1 MNHSAKET
9 DILIIGAG
17 FSGLATGTNLLREG
31 IEDFRIIDR
40 GHEVGGTW
48 RDNTY
53 PGAACD
59 VPSHLYSLSFAQ
71 DFDWSRSFGTQP
83 EIADYQRSVAVEE
96 GLYPHID
103 FRTEMV
109 DARWDDAAGRWLV
122 TTRQLPH
129 QVDAGDA
136 VTGVATSGENVD
148 KVFGK
153 GSAAG
158 AAGASDA
165 ADAAGATGA
174 NGATGSNGA
183 AGPDGATGAHG
194 TAPETTTWSVRELV
208 LGVGALCEPR
218 LPDIEG
224 IGEFEGKIFH
234 SARWDHDADLRGKR
248 VAVIGTGASAI
259 QIVPKIAPFVGHLD
273 VYQRTAPFVIP
284 RLDRAYFGW
293 ERAALRNV
301 PGLRKVVR
309 GQDWFFRE
317 MQIPG
322 LTRNKHLLAPIKAL
336 ALGMLRVQVRD
347 RELREKLTP
356 KFTIG
361 CKRMLISNTYFP
373 AIARDNVE
381 LVTDPI
387 QRVNAHSIT
396 TADGTER
403 PIDVLIVCTGFHVT
417 DSPTFELVHGR
428 EGESL
433 AQMWG
438 REGMSAHK
446 GTTIHGFPNLSVLMG
461 PATGLGHSSMIYMI
475 ESQVNYFMD
484 MLKTKRRHGA
494 DVAEVS
500 ARAQGEWN
508 DWIRDRLPETVWVTG
523 CGSWYLD
530 EHGNAPAVWPSWTW
544 KFRAKTKKFDASSY
558 DLRVAKPAPAVE
570 AAGAR

>member
-1 MNHSAKET
+1 MNDSVRET
-9 DILIIGAG
+9 GVLIIGAG
-17 FSGLATGTNLLREG
+17 FSGIAAGTRLLREG
-31 IEDFRIIDR
+31 LEDFQIIDR

-59 VPSHLYSLSFAQ
+59 VPSHLYSLSFSQ
-71 DFDWSRSFGTQP
+71 EFDWSRSFGTQP
-83 EIADYQRSVAVEE
+83 EIADYQRSVAVEQ
-96 GLYPHID
+96 GLYPYIR
-103 FRTEMV
+103 FRTEML

-122 TTRQLPH
+122 TTRELPH
-129 QVDAGDA
+129 QLDDADGRT
-136 VTGVATSGENVD
+136 VVASSGEMVD
-148 KVFGK
+148 KVFGGD
-153 GSAAG
+153 GSGAG
-158 AAGASDA
+158 VGDGSGNGSGDGRRDAGS
-165 ADAAGATGA
+165 
-174 NGATGSNGA
+174 
-183 AGPDGATGAHG
+183 
-194 TAPETTTWSVRELV
+194 TTTWSARELV

-224 IGEFEGKIFH
+224 IEGFEGTIFH

-259 QIVPKIAPFVGHLD
+259 QIIPKIAPIVGHLD
-273 VYQRTAPFVIP
+273 VYQRTAPYVIP
-284 RLDRAYFGW
+284 RLDRSYFGW

-301 PGLRKVVR
+301 PGLRRVVR

-317 MQIPG
+317 LQVPG
-322 LTRNKHLLAPIKAL
+322 LTRNENFMAPIKAL

-347 RELREKLTP
+347 PELREKLTP

-373 AIARDNVE
+373 AIARDNVD

-403 PIDVLIVCTGFHVT
+403 PIDVLVVCTGFHVT

-428 EGESL
+428 VGESL
-433 AQMWG
+433 SEMWG

-446 GTTIHGFPNLSVLMG
+446 GTTVHGFPNLSVLMG

-508 DWIRDRLPETVWVTG
+508 DWIRERLPETVWVTG

-558 DLRVAKPAPAVE
+558 DLRVARPALEPS
-570 AAGAR
+570 R

>member
-1 MNHSAKET
+1 MNDSVRET
-9 DILIIGAG
+9 GVLIIGAG
-17 FSGLATGTNLLREG
+17 FSGIAAGTRLLREG
-31 IEDFRIIDR
+31 LEDFQIIDR

-59 VPSHLYSLSFAQ
+59 VPSHLYSLSFSQ
-71 DFDWSRSFGTQP
+71 EFDWSRSFGTQP
-83 EIADYQRSVAVEE
+83 EIADYQRSVAVEQ
-96 GLYPHID
+96 GLYPYIR
-103 FRTEMV
+103 FRTEML

-122 TTRQLPH
+122 TTRELPH
-129 QVDAGDA
+129 QLDDADGRT
-136 VTGVATSGENVD
+136 VVASSGEMAD
-148 KVFGK
+148 KVFGGD
-153 GSAAG
+153 GSGAG
-158 AAGASDA
+158 VGDGSGNGSGDGRRDAGS
-165 ADAAGATGA
+165 
-174 NGATGSNGA
+174 
-183 AGPDGATGAHG
+183 
-194 TAPETTTWSVRELV
+194 TTTWSARELV

-224 IGEFEGKIFH
+224 IEGFEGTIFH

-259 QIVPKIAPFVGHLD
+259 QIIPKIAPIVGHLD
-273 VYQRTAPFVIP
+273 VYQRTAPYVIP
-284 RLDRAYFGW
+284 RLDRSYFGW

-301 PGLRKVVR
+301 PGLRRVVR

-317 MQIPG
+317 LQVPG
-322 LTRNKHLLAPIKAL
+322 LTRNENFMAPIKAL

-347 RELREKLTP
+347 PELREKLTP

-373 AIARDNVE
+373 AIARDNVD

-396 TADGTER
+396 TAVGTER
-403 PIDVLIVCTGFHVT
+403 PIDVLVVCTGFHVT

-428 EGESL
+428 DGESL
-433 AQMWG
+433 SEMWG

-446 GTTIHGFPNLSVLMG
+446 GTTVHGFPNLSVLMG

-484 MLKTKRRHGA
+484 MLKTKRHHGA

-508 DWIRDRLPETVWVTG
+508 DWIRKRLPETVWVTG

-558 DLRVAKPAPAVE
+558 DLRVARPALEPS
-570 AAGAR
+570 R

>member
-1 MNHSAKET
+1 MNDMAKET
-9 DILIIGAG
+9 AAGSVRETGVLIIGAG
-17 FSGLATGTNLLREG
+17 FSGLAAGTRLLREG
-31 IEDFRIIDR
+31 VEDFQIIDR
-40 GHEVGGTW
+40 GNEVGGTW

-83 EIADYQRSVAVEE
+83 EIADYQRSVAVEQ
-96 GLYPHID
+96 GLYPYIR

-122 TTRQLPH
+122 TTRELAHPLD
-129 QVDAGDA
+129 DADA
-136 VTGVATSGENVD
+136 RTIVASSGETAD
-148 KVFGK
+148 KVFGG
-153 GSAAG
+153 GSG
-158 AAGASDA
+158 G
-165 ADAAGATGA
+165 
-174 NGATGSNGA
+174 GSGEDS
-183 AGPDGATGAHG
+183 GEPG
-194 TAPETTTWSVRELV
+194 TVTWSARELV

-218 LPDIEG
+218 LPAIEG
-224 IGEFEGKIFH
+224 IEDFAGTIFH

-259 QIVPKIAPFVGHLD
+259 QIIPKIAPTVGHLD
-273 VYQRTAPFVIP
+273 VYQRTAPYVIP
-284 RLDRAYFGW
+284 RLDRSYFGW
-293 ERAALRNV
+293 ERAALRSV

-309 GQDWFFRE
+309 AQDWFFRE
-317 MQIPG
+317 LQVPG
-322 LTRNKHLLAPIKAL
+322 LTKNENFMAPIKAA
-336 ALGMLRVQVRD
+336 ALGLLRVQVRD
-347 RELREKLTP
+347 KELREKLTP

-373 AIARDNVE
+373 AIARDNVD

-428 EGESL
+428 DGESL

-446 GTTIHGFPNLSVLMG
+446 GTTVHGFPNLSVLMG

-475 ESQVNYFMD
+475 ESQVNYFME

-500 ARAQGEWN
+500 SRAQGEWN
-508 DWIRDRLPETVWVTG
+508 DWIRERLPETVWVTG

-530 EHGNAPAVWPSWTW
+530 DHGNAPAVWPSWTW
-544 KFRAKTKKFDASSY
+544 KYRAKTKKFDASSY
-558 DLRVAKPAPAVE
+558 DLRVARPELEPS
-570 AAGAR
+570 R

>member
-1 MNHSAKET
+1 MNDSVRET
-9 DILIIGAG
+9 GVLIIGAG
-17 FSGLATGTNLLREG
+17 FSGIAAGTRLLREG
-31 IEDFRIIDR
+31 LEDFQIIDR

-59 VPSHLYSLSFAQ
+59 VPSHLYSLSFSQ
-71 DFDWSRSFGTQP
+71 EFDWSRSFGTQP
-83 EIADYQRSVAVEE
+83 EIADYQRSVAVEQ
-96 GLYPHID
+96 GLYPYIR
-103 FRTEMV
+103 FRTEML

-122 TTRQLPH
+122 TTRELPH
-129 QVDAGDA
+129 QLDDADGRT
-136 VTGVATSGENVD
+136 VVASSGEMAD
-148 KVFGK
+148 KVFGGD
-153 GSAAG
+153 GSGACVGDGSGNGSGDGRRDAG
-158 AAGASDA
+158 S
-165 ADAAGATGA
+165 
-174 NGATGSNGA
+174 
-183 AGPDGATGAHG
+183 
-194 TAPETTTWSVRELV
+194 TTTWSARELV

-224 IGEFEGKIFH
+224 IEGFEGTIFH
-234 SARWDHDADLRGKR
+234 SARWDHDADLRGKP

-259 QIVPKIAPFVGHLD
+259 QIIPKIAPIVGHLD
-273 VYQRTAPFVIP
+273 VYQRTAPYVIP
-284 RLDRAYFGW
+284 RLDRSYFGW

-301 PGLRKVVR
+301 PGLRRVVR

-317 MQIPG
+317 LQVPG
-322 LTRNKHLLAPIKAL
+322 LTRNENFMAPIKAL

-347 RELREKLTP
+347 PELREKLTP

-373 AIARDNVE
+373 AIARDNVD

-403 PIDVLIVCTGFHVT
+403 PIDVLVVCTGFHVT

-428 EGESL
+428 DGESL
-433 AQMWG
+433 SEMWG

-446 GTTIHGFPNLSVLMG
+446 GTTVHGFPNLSVLMG

-508 DWIRDRLPETVWVTG
+508 DWIRERLPETVWVTG

-558 DLRVAKPAPAVE
+558 DLRVARPALKPS
-570 AAGAR
+570 R

>member
-1 MNHSAKET
+1 MNDSVRET
-9 DILIIGAG
+9 GVLIIGAG
-17 FSGLATGTNLLREG
+17 FSGIAAGTRLLREG
-31 IEDFRIIDR
+31 LEDFQIIDR

-59 VPSHLYSLSFAQ
+59 VPSHLYSLSFSQ
-71 DFDWSRSFGTQP
+71 EFDWSRSFGTQP
-83 EIADYQRSVAVEE
+83 EIADYQRSVAVEQ
-96 GLYPHID
+96 GLYPYIR
-103 FRTEMV
+103 FRTEML

-122 TTRQLPH
+122 TTRELPH
-129 QVDAGDA
+129 QLDDADGRT
-136 VTGVATSGENVD
+136 VVASSGEMVD
-148 KVFGK
+148 KVFGGD
-153 GSAAG
+153 GSGAG
-158 AAGASDA
+158 VGDGSGNGSGDGRRDAGS
-165 ADAAGATGA
+165 
-174 NGATGSNGA
+174 
-183 AGPDGATGAHG
+183 
-194 TAPETTTWSVRELV
+194 TTTWSARELV

-224 IGEFEGKIFH
+224 IEGFEGTIFH

-259 QIVPKIAPFVGHLD
+259 QIIPKIAPIVGHLD
-273 VYQRTAPFVIP
+273 VYQRTAPYVIP
-284 RLDRAYFGW
+284 RLDRSYFGW

-301 PGLRKVVR
+301 PGLRRVVR

-317 MQIPG
+317 LQVPG
-322 LTRNKHLLAPIKAL
+322 LTRNENFMAPIKAL

-347 RELREKLTP
+347 PELREKLTP

-373 AIARDNVE
+373 AIARDNVD

-396 TADGTER
+396 TADGTDR
-403 PIDVLIVCTGFHVT
+403 PIDVLVVCTGFHVT

-428 EGESL
+428 DGESL
-433 AQMWG
+433 SEMWG

-446 GTTIHGFPNLSVLMG
+446 GTTVHGFPNLSVLMG

-508 DWIRDRLPETVWVTG
+508 DWIRERLPETVWVTG

-558 DLRVAKPAPAVE
+558 DLRVARPALEPS
-570 AAGAR
+570 R

>member
-1 MNHSAKET
+1 MNDSVRET
-9 DILIIGAG
+9 GVLIIGAG
-17 FSGLATGTNLLREG
+17 FSGIAAGTRLLREG
-31 IEDFRIIDR
+31 LEDFQIIDR

-59 VPSHLYSLSFAQ
+59 VPSHLYSLSFSQ
-71 DFDWSRSFGTQP
+71 EFDWSRSFGTQP
-83 EIADYQRSVAVEE
+83 EIADYQRSVAVEQ
-96 GLYPHID
+96 GLYPYIR
-103 FRTEMV
+103 FRTEML

-122 TTRQLPH
+122 TTRELPH
-129 QVDAGDA
+129 QLDDADGRT
-136 VTGVATSGENVD
+136 VVASSGEMVD
-148 KVFGK
+148 KVFGGD
-153 GSAAG
+153 GSGAG
-158 AAGASDA
+158 VGDGSGNGSGDGRRDAGS
-165 ADAAGATGA
+165 
-174 NGATGSNGA
+174 
-183 AGPDGATGAHG
+183 
-194 TAPETTTWSVRELV
+194 TTTWSARELV

-224 IGEFEGKIFH
+224 IEGFEGTIFH

-259 QIVPKIAPFVGHLD
+259 QIIPKIAPIVGHLD
-273 VYQRTAPFVIP
+273 VYQRTAPYVIP
-284 RLDRAYFGW
+284 RLDRSYFGW

-301 PGLRKVVR
+301 PGLRRVVR

-317 MQIPG
+317 LQVPG
-322 LTRNKHLLAPIKAL
+322 LTRNENFMAPIKAL
-336 ALGMLRVQVRD
+336 VLGMLRVQVRD
-347 RELREKLTP
+347 PELREKLTP

-373 AIARDNVE
+373 AIARDNVD

-403 PIDVLIVCTGFHVT
+403 PIDVLVVCTGFHVT

-428 EGESL
+428 DGESL
-433 AQMWG
+433 SEMWG

-446 GTTIHGFPNLSVLMG
+446 GTTVHGFPNLSVLMG

-508 DWIRDRLPETVWVTG
+508 DWIRERLPETVWVTG

-558 DLRVAKPAPAVE
+558 DLRVARPALEPS
-570 AAGAR
+570 R

>member
-1 MNHSAKET
+1 MNDSVRET
-9 DILIIGAG
+9 GVLIIGAG
-17 FSGLATGTNLLREG
+17 FSGIAAGTRLLREG
-31 IEDFRIIDR
+31 LEDFQIIDR

-59 VPSHLYSLSFAQ
+59 VPSHLYSLSFSQ
-71 DFDWSRSFGTQP
+71 EFDWSRSFGTQP
-83 EIADYQRSVAVEE
+83 EIADYQRSVAVEQ
-96 GLYPHID
+96 GLYPYIR
-103 FRTEMV
+103 FRTEML

-122 TTRQLPH
+122 TTRELPH
-129 QVDAGDA
+129 QLDDADGRT
-136 VTGVATSGENVD
+136 VVASSGEMVD
-148 KVFGK
+148 KVFGGD
-153 GSAAG
+153 GSGAG
-158 AAGASDA
+158 VGDGSGNGSGDGRRDAGS
-165 ADAAGATGA
+165 
-174 NGATGSNGA
+174 
-183 AGPDGATGAHG
+183 
-194 TAPETTTWSVRELV
+194 TTTWSARELV

-224 IGEFEGKIFH
+224 IEGFEGTIFH

-259 QIVPKIAPFVGHLD
+259 QIIPKIAPIVGHLD
-273 VYQRTAPFVIP
+273 VYQRTAPYVIP
-284 RLDRAYFGW
+284 RLDRSYFGW

-301 PGLRKVVR
+301 PGLRRVVR

-317 MQIPG
+317 LQVPG
-322 LTRNKHLLAPIKAL
+322 LTRNENFMAPIKAL

-347 RELREKLTP
+347 PELREKLTP

-373 AIARDNVE
+373 AIARDNVD

-403 PIDVLIVCTGFHVT
+403 PIDVLVVCTGFHVT

-428 EGESL
+428 DGESL
-433 AQMWG
+433 SEMWG

-446 GTTIHGFPNLSVLMG
+446 GTTVHGFPNLSVLMG
-461 PATGLGHSSMIYMI
+461 PATGLGHSSMIYMV

-508 DWIRDRLPETVWVTG
+508 DWIRKRLPETVWVTG

-558 DLRVAKPAPAVE
+558 DLRVARPALEPS
-570 AAGAR
+570 R

>member
-1 MNHSAKET
+1 MNDSVRET
-9 DILIIGAG
+9 GVLIIGAG
-17 FSGLATGTNLLREG
+17 FSGIAAGTRLLREG
-31 IEDFRIIDR
+31 LEDFQIIDR

-59 VPSHLYSLSFAQ
+59 VPSHLYSLSFSQ
-71 DFDWSRSFGTQP
+71 EFDWSRSFGTQP
-83 EIADYQRSVAVEE
+83 EIADYQRSVAVEQ
-96 GLYPHID
+96 GLYPYIR
-103 FRTEMV
+103 FRTEML

-122 TTRQLPH
+122 TTRELRHQLD
-129 QVDAGDA
+129 DADGRT
-136 VTGVATSGENVD
+136 VVASSGEMVD
-148 KVFGK
+148 KVFGGD
-153 GSAAG
+153 GSGAG
-158 AAGASDA
+158 VGDGSGNGSGDGRRDAGS
-165 ADAAGATGA
+165 
-174 NGATGSNGA
+174 
-183 AGPDGATGAHG
+183 
-194 TAPETTTWSVRELV
+194 TTTWSARELV

-224 IGEFEGKIFH
+224 IEGFEGTIFH

-259 QIVPKIAPFVGHLD
+259 QIIPKIAPIVGHLD
-273 VYQRTAPFVIP
+273 VYQRTAPYVIP
-284 RLDRAYFGW
+284 RLDRSYFGW

-301 PGLRKVVR
+301 PGLRRVVR

-317 MQIPG
+317 LQVPG
-322 LTRNKHLLAPIKAL
+322 LTRNENFMAPIKAL

-347 RELREKLTP
+347 PELREKLTP

-373 AIARDNVE
+373 AIARDNVD

-403 PIDVLIVCTGFHVT
+403 PIDVLVVCTGFHVT
-417 DSPTFELVHGR
+417 ESPTFELVHGR
-428 EGESL
+428 DGESL
-433 AQMWG
+433 SEMWG

-446 GTTIHGFPNLSVLMG
+446 GTTVHGFPNLSVLMG

-475 ESQVNYFMD
+475 ESQVNYFME

-508 DWIRDRLPETVWVTG
+508 DWIRKRLPETVWVTG

-558 DLRVAKPAPAVE
+558 DLRVARPALEPS
-570 AAGAR
+570 R

>member
-1 MNHSAKET
+1 MNDSVRET
-9 DILIIGAG
+9 GVLIIGAG
-17 FSGLATGTNLLREG
+17 FSGIAAGTRLLREG
-31 IEDFRIIDR
+31 LEDFQIIDR

-59 VPSHLYSLSFAQ
+59 VPSHLYSLSFSQ
-71 DFDWSRSFGTQP
+71 EFDWSRSFGTQP
-83 EIADYQRSVAVEE
+83 EIADYQRSVAVEQ
-96 GLYPHID
+96 GLYPYIR
-103 FRTEMV
+103 FRTEML

-122 TTRQLPH
+122 TTRELPH
-129 QVDAGDA
+129 QLDDADGRT
-136 VTGVATSGENVD
+136 VVASSGEMVD
-148 KVFGK
+148 KVFGGD
-153 GSAAG
+153 GSGAG
-158 AAGASDA
+158 VGDGSGNGSGDGRRDAGS
-165 ADAAGATGA
+165 
-174 NGATGSNGA
+174 
-183 AGPDGATGAHG
+183 
-194 TAPETTTWSVRELV
+194 TTTWSARELV

-224 IGEFEGKIFH
+224 IEGFEGTIFH

-259 QIVPKIAPFVGHLD
+259 QIIPKIAPIVGHLD
-273 VYQRTAPFVIP
+273 VYQRTAPYVIP
-284 RLDRAYFGW
+284 RLDRSYFGW

-301 PGLRKVVR
+301 PGLRRVVR

-317 MQIPG
+317 LQVPG
-322 LTRNKHLLAPIKAL
+322 LTRNENFMAPIKAL

-347 RELREKLTP
+347 PELREKLTP

-373 AIARDNVE
+373 AIARDNVD

-403 PIDVLIVCTGFHVT
+403 PIDVLVVCTGFHVT

-428 EGESL
+428 DGESL
-433 AQMWG
+433 SEMWG

-446 GTTIHGFPNLSVLMG
+446 GTTVHGFPNLSVLMG

-544 KFRAKTKKFDASSY
+544 KFRAKTKKFDATSY

>member
-1 MNHSAKET
+1 MNDSVRET
-9 DILIIGAG
+9 GVLIIGAG
-17 FSGLATGTNLLREG
+17 FSGIAAGTRLLREG
-31 IEDFRIIDR
+31 LEDFQIIDR

-59 VPSHLYSLSFAQ
+59 VPSHLYSLSFSQ
-71 DFDWSRSFGTQP
+71 EFDWSRSFGTQP
-83 EIADYQRSVAVEE
+83 EIADYQRSVAVEQ
-96 GLYPHID
+96 GLYPYIR
-103 FRTEMV
+103 FRTEML

-122 TTRQLPH
+122 TTRELPH
-129 QVDAGDA
+129 QLDDADGRT
-136 VTGVATSGENVD
+136 VVASSGEMVD
-148 KVFGK
+148 KVFGGD
-153 GSAAG
+153 GSGAG
-158 AAGASDA
+158 VGDGSGNGSGDGRRDAGS
-165 ADAAGATGA
+165 
-174 NGATGSNGA
+174 
-183 AGPDGATGAHG
+183 
-194 TAPETTTWSVRELV
+194 TTTWSARELV

-224 IGEFEGKIFH
+224 IEGFEGTIFH

-259 QIVPKIAPFVGHLD
+259 QIIPKIAPIVGHLD
-273 VYQRTAPFVIP
+273 VFQRTAPYVIP
-284 RLDRAYFGW
+284 RLDRSYFGW

-301 PGLRKVVR
+301 PGLRRVVR

-317 MQIPG
+317 LQVPG
-322 LTRNKHLLAPIKAL
+322 LTRNENFMAPIKAL

-347 RELREKLTP
+347 PELREKLTP

-373 AIARDNVE
+373 AIARDNVD

-403 PIDVLIVCTGFHVT
+403 PIDVLVVCTGFHVT

-428 EGESL
+428 DGESL
-433 AQMWG
+433 SEMWG

-446 GTTIHGFPNLSVLMG
+446 GTTVHGFPNLSVLMG

-508 DWIRDRLPETVWVTG
+508 DWIRKRLPETVWVTG

-558 DLRVAKPAPAVE
+558 DLRVARPALEPS
-570 AAGAR
+570 R

>member
-1 MNHSAKET
+1 MNDSVRET
-9 DILIIGAG
+9 GVLIIGAG
-17 FSGLATGTNLLREG
+17 FSGIAAGTRLLREG
-31 IEDFRIIDR
+31 LEDFQIIDR

-59 VPSHLYSLSFAQ
+59 VPSHLYSLSFSQ
-71 DFDWSRSFGTQP
+71 EFDWSRSFGTQP
-83 EIADYQRSVAVEE
+83 EIADYQRSVAVEQ
-96 GLYPHID
+96 GLYPYIR
-103 FRTEMV
+103 FRTEML

-122 TTRQLPH
+122 TTRELPH
-129 QVDAGDA
+129 QLDDADGRT
-136 VTGVATSGENVD
+136 VVASSGEMVD
-148 KVFGK
+148 KVFGGD
-153 GSAAG
+153 GSGAG
-158 AAGASDA
+158 VGDGSGNGSGDGRRDAGS
-165 ADAAGATGA
+165 
-174 NGATGSNGA
+174 
-183 AGPDGATGAHG
+183 
-194 TAPETTTWSVRELV
+194 TTTWSARELV

-224 IGEFEGKIFH
+224 IEGFEGTIFH

-259 QIVPKIAPFVGHLD
+259 QIIPKIAPIVGHLD
-273 VYQRTAPFVIP
+273 VYQRTAPYVIP
-284 RLDRAYFGW
+284 RLDRSYFGW

-301 PGLRKVVR
+301 PGLRRVVR

-317 MQIPG
+317 MQVPG
-322 LTRNKHLLAPIKAL
+322 LTRNENFMAPIKAL

-347 RELREKLTP
+347 PELREKLTP

-373 AIARDNVE
+373 AIARDNVD

>member
-1 MNHSAKET
+1 MNDSVRET
-9 DILIIGAG
+9 GVLIIGAG
-17 FSGLATGTNLLREG
+17 FSGIAAGTRLLREG
-31 IEDFRIIDR
+31 LEDFQIIDR

-59 VPSHLYSLSFAQ
+59 VPSHLYSLSFSQ
-71 DFDWSRSFGTQP
+71 EFDWSRSFGTQP
-83 EIADYQRSVAVEE
+83 EIADYQRSVAVEQ
-96 GLYPHID
+96 GLYPYIR
-103 FRTEMV
+103 FRTEML

-122 TTRQLPH
+122 TTRELPH
-129 QVDAGDA
+129 QLDDADGRT
-136 VTGVATSGENVD
+136 VVASSGEMVD
-148 KVFGK
+148 KVFGGD
-153 GSAAG
+153 GSGAG
-158 AAGASDA
+158 VGDGSGNGSGDGRRDAGS
-165 ADAAGATGA
+165 
-174 NGATGSNGA
+174 
-183 AGPDGATGAHG
+183 
-194 TAPETTTWSVRELV
+194 TTTWSARELV

-224 IGEFEGKIFH
+224 IEGFEGTIFH

-259 QIVPKIAPFVGHLD
+259 QIIPKIAPIVGHLD
-273 VYQRTAPFVIP
+273 VYQRTAPYVIP
-284 RLDRAYFGW
+284 RLDRSYFGW

-301 PGLRKVVR
+301 PGLRRVVR

-317 MQIPG
+317 LQVPG
-322 LTRNKHLLAPIKAL
+322 LTRNENFMAPIKAL

-347 RELREKLTP
+347 PELREKLTP

-373 AIARDNVE
+373 AIARDNVD
-381 LVTDPI
+381 LVTEPI

-403 PIDVLIVCTGFHVT
+403 PIDVLVVCTGFHVT

-475 ESQVNYFMD
+475 ESQVHYFMD

>member
-1 MNHSAKET
+1 MNDSVRET
-9 DILIIGAG
+9 GVLIIGAG
-17 FSGLATGTNLLREG
+17 FSGIAAGTRLLREG
-31 IEDFRIIDR
+31 LEDFQIIDR

-59 VPSHLYSLSFAQ
+59 VPSHLYSLSFSQ
-71 DFDWSRSFGTQP
+71 EFDWSRSFGTQP
-83 EIADYQRSVAVEE
+83 EIADYQRSVAVEQ
-96 GLYPHID
+96 GLYPYIR
-103 FRTEMV
+103 FRTEML

-122 TTRQLPH
+122 TTRELPH
-129 QVDAGDA
+129 QLDDADGRT
-136 VTGVATSGENVD
+136 VVASSGEMVD
-148 KVFGK
+148 KVFGGD
-153 GSAAG
+153 GSGAG
-158 AAGASDA
+158 VGDGSGNGSGDGRRDAGS
-165 ADAAGATGA
+165 
-174 NGATGSNGA
+174 
-183 AGPDGATGAHG
+183 
-194 TAPETTTWSVRELV
+194 TTTWSARELV

-224 IGEFEGKIFH
+224 IEGFEGTIFH

-259 QIVPKIAPFVGHLD
+259 QIIPKIAPIVGHLD
-273 VYQRTAPFVIP
+273 VYQRTAPYVIP
-284 RLDRAYFGW
+284 RLDRSYFGW

-301 PGLRKVVR
+301 PGLRRVVR

-317 MQIPG
+317 LQVPG
-322 LTRNKHLLAPIKAL
+322 LTRNENFMAPIKAL

-347 RELREKLTP
+347 PELREKLTP

-373 AIARDNVE
+373 AIARDNVD

-403 PIDVLIVCTGFHVT
+403 PIDVLVVCTGFHVT

-428 EGESL
+428 DGESL
-433 AQMWG
+433 SEMWG

-446 GTTIHGFPNLSVLMG
+446 GTTVHGFPNLSVLMG

-508 DWIRDRLPETVWVTG
+508 DWIRKRLPETVWVTG

-558 DLRVAKPAPAVE
+558 DLRVARPALEPS
-570 AAGAR
+570 R

>member
-1 MNHSAKET
+1 MNDSVRET
-9 DILIIGAG
+9 GVLIIGAG
-17 FSGLATGTNLLREG
+17 FSGITVGTRLLREG
-31 IEDFRIIDR
+31 VEDFQIIDR

-71 DFDWSRSFGTQP
+71 EFDWSRSFGTQP
-83 EIADYQRSVAVEE
+83 EIADYQRSVAVEQ
-96 GLYPHID
+96 GLYPYIR

-109 DARWDDAAGRWLV
+109 DARWDEAAGRWLV
-122 TTRQLPH
+122 TTRELPH
-129 QVDAGDA
+129 QLDDADGRT
-136 VTGVATSGENVD
+136 VVATSGETVD
-148 KVFGK
+148 KVFG
-153 GSAAG
+153 GGAG
-158 AAGASDA
+158 ANAEAGE
-165 ADAAGATGA
+165 AGTG
-174 NGATGSNGA
+174 
-183 AGPDGATGAHG
+183 G
-194 TAPETTTWSVRELV
+194 TKVAEPETTTWSARELV

-224 IGEFEGKIFH
+224 IGGFEGTIFH

-259 QIVPKIAPFVGHLD
+259 QIIPKIAPVVGHLD
-273 VYQRTAPFVIP
+273 VYQRTAPYVIP
-284 RLDRAYFGW
+284 RLDRSYFGW

-301 PGLRKVVR
+301 PGLRRVVR
-309 GQDWFFRE
+309 AQDWFFRE
-317 MQIPG
+317 LQVPG
-322 LTRNKHLLAPIKAL
+322 LTKNENLMAPIKGL
-336 ALGMLRVQVRD
+336 ALGMLRMQVRD

-373 AIARDNVE
+373 AIARDNVD

-428 EGESL
+428 GGEAL
-433 AQMWG
+433 AEMWR

-475 ESQVNYFMD
+475 ESQVNYFME

-500 ARAQGEWN
+500 ERAQGEWN
-508 DWIRDRLPETVWVTG
+508 DWIRERLPETVWVTG

-558 DLRVAKPAPAVE
+558 DLRVARPALEPS
-570 AAGAR
+570 R

>member
-1 MNHSAKET
+1 MNDSVRET
-9 DILIIGAG
+9 GVLIIGAG
-17 FSGLATGTNLLREG
+17 FSGIAAGTRLLREG
-31 IEDFRIIDR
+31 LEDFQIIDR

-59 VPSHLYSLSFAQ
+59 VPSHLYSLSFSQ
-71 DFDWSRSFGTQP
+71 EFDWSRSFGTQP
-83 EIADYQRSVAVEE
+83 EIADYQRSVAVEQ
-96 GLYPHID
+96 GLYPYIR
-103 FRTEMV
+103 FRTEML

-122 TTRQLPH
+122 TTRELPH
-129 QVDAGDA
+129 QLDDADGRT
-136 VTGVATSGENVD
+136 VVASSGEMVD
-148 KVFGK
+148 KVFGGD
-153 GSAAG
+153 GSGAG
-158 AAGASDA
+158 VGDGSGNGSGDGRRDAGS
-165 ADAAGATGA
+165 
-174 NGATGSNGA
+174 
-183 AGPDGATGAHG
+183 
-194 TAPETTTWSVRELV
+194 TTTWSARELV

-224 IGEFEGKIFH
+224 IEGFEGTIFH

-259 QIVPKIAPFVGHLD
+259 QIIPKIAPIVGHLD
-273 VYQRTAPFVIP
+273 VYQRTAPYVIP
-284 RLDRAYFGW
+284 RLDRSYFGW

-301 PGLRKVVR
+301 PGLRRVVR

-317 MQIPG
+317 MQVPG
-322 LTRNKHLLAPIKAL
+322 LTRNENFMAPIKAL

-347 RELREKLTP
+347 PELREKLTP

-373 AIARDNVE
+373 AIARDNVD

-403 PIDVLIVCTGFHVT
+403 PIDVLVVCTGFHVT

-428 EGESL
+428 DGESL
-433 AQMWG
+433 SEMWG

-446 GTTIHGFPNLSVLMG
+446 GTTVHGFPNLSVLMG

-508 DWIRDRLPETVWVTG
+508 DWIRERLPETVWVTG

-558 DLRVAKPAPAVE
+558 DLRVARPALEPS
-570 AAGAR
+570 R

>member
-1 MNHSAKET
+1 MNDSVRET
-9 DILIIGAG
+9 GVLIIGAG
-17 FSGLATGTNLLREG
+17 FSGIAAGTRLLREG
-31 IEDFRIIDR
+31 LEDFQIIDR

-59 VPSHLYSLSFAQ
+59 VPSHLYSLSFSQ
-71 DFDWSRSFGTQP
+71 EFDWSRSFGTQP
-83 EIADYQRSVAVEE
+83 EIADYQRSVAVEQ
-96 GLYPHID
+96 GLYPYIR
-103 FRTEMV
+103 FRTEML

-122 TTRQLPH
+122 TTRELPH
-129 QVDAGDA
+129 QLDDADGRT
-136 VTGVATSGENVD
+136 VVASSGEMVD
-148 KVFGK
+148 KVFGGD
-153 GSAAG
+153 GSGAG
-158 AAGASDA
+158 VGDGSGNGSGDGRRDAGS
-165 ADAAGATGA
+165 
-174 NGATGSNGA
+174 
-183 AGPDGATGAHG
+183 
-194 TAPETTTWSVRELV
+194 TTTWSARELV

-224 IGEFEGKIFH
+224 IEGFEGTIFH

-259 QIVPKIAPFVGHLD
+259 QIIPKIAPIVGHLD
-273 VYQRTAPFVIP
+273 VYQRTAPYVIP
-284 RLDRAYFGW
+284 RLDRSYFGW

-301 PGLRKVVR
+301 PGLRRVVR

-317 MQIPG
+317 MQVPG
-322 LTRNKHLLAPIKAL
+322 LTRNENFMAPIKAL

-347 RELREKLTP
+347 PELREKLTP

-373 AIARDNVE
+373 AIARDNVD

-403 PIDVLIVCTGFHVT
+403 PIDVLVVCTGFHVT

-428 EGESL
+428 DGESL
-433 AQMWG
+433 SEMWG

-446 GTTIHGFPNLSVLMG
+446 GTTVHGFPNLSVLMG

-484 MLKTKRRHGA
+484 MLKTKHRHGA

-508 DWIRDRLPETVWVTG
+508 DWIRERLPETVWVTG

-558 DLRVAKPAPAVE
+558 DLRVARPALEPS
-570 AAGAR
+570 R

>member
-1 MNHSAKET
+1 MNNSVQE
-9 DILIIGAG
+9 IGVLIVGAG
-17 FSGLATGTNLLREG
+17 FSGLAAGTRLRKAG

-40 GHEVGGTW
+40 GHDVGGTW

-71 DFDWSRSFGTQP
+71 EFDWSRSFGTQP
-83 EIADYQRSVAVEE
+83 EIAEYQRSVAVEQ
-96 GLYPHID
+96 GLYPHLL
-103 FRTEMV
+103 FRTEMI
-109 DARWDDAAGRWLV
+109 DARWDEAAGRWLV
-122 TTRQLPH
+122 KTREVPQH
-129 QVDAGDA
+129 DDDRRTV
-136 VTGVATSGENVD
+136 VATSGEMAD
-148 KVFGK
+148 RVFGG
-153 GSAAG
+153 GSAQESG
-158 AAGASDA
+158 EEAAA
-165 ADAAGATGA
+165 AAE
-174 NGATGSNGA
+174 
-183 AGPDGATGAHG
+183 
-194 TAPETTTWSVRELV
+194 PEITTWSARDLI

-224 IGEFEGKIFH
+224 IEEFEGTIFH
-234 SARWDHDADLRGKR
+234 SARWDHDVDLRGKR

-259 QIVPKIAPFVGHLD
+259 QIVPQIAPIAGHLD
-273 VYQRTAPFVIP
+273 VYQRTAPYVIP
-284 RLDRAYFGW
+284 RLDRAYMGW

-301 PGLRKVVR
+301 PGLRRVVR
-309 GQDWFFRE
+309 AQDYFFRE
-317 MQIPG
+317 LQVPG
-322 LTRNKHLLAPIKAL
+322 LTKNEKLMAPIKFVAL
-336 ALGMLRVQVRD
+336 QQLRRQVRD

-356 KFTIG
+356 NFTIG
-361 CKRMLISNTYFP
+361 CKRMLISNNYYP
-373 AIARDNVE
+373 AIASDNVD

-417 DSPTFELVHGR
+417 DSPTFALVHGR
-428 EGESL
+428 SGESL
-433 AQMWG
+433 AEMWG
-438 REGMSAHK
+438 RNGMAAHK

-461 PATGLGHSSMIYMI
+461 PATGLGHTSMIYMI
-475 ESQVNYFMD
+475 ESQMNYVME

-500 ARAQGEWN
+500 ERAQEEWN
-508 DWIRDRLPETVWVTG
+508 DWVRERLPGTVWVSG

-558 DLRVAKPAPAVE
+558 DLRVAKPVAAVS
-570 AAGAR
+570 G

>member
-1 MNHSAKET
+1 MNDSVRET
-9 DILIIGAG
+9 GVLIIGAG
-17 FSGLATGTNLLREG
+17 FSGIAAGTRLLREG
-31 IEDFRIIDR
+31 LEDFQIIDR

-59 VPSHLYSLSFAQ
+59 VPSHLYSLSFSQ
-71 DFDWSRSFGTQP
+71 EFDWSRSFGTQP
-83 EIADYQRSVAVEE
+83 EIADYQRSVAVEQ
-96 GLYPHID
+96 GLYPYIR
-103 FRTEMV
+103 FRTEML

-122 TTRQLPH
+122 TTRELPH
-129 QVDAGDA
+129 QLDDADGRT
-136 VTGVATSGENVD
+136 VVASSGEMVD
-148 KVFGK
+148 KVFGGD
-153 GSAAG
+153 GSGAG
-158 AAGASDA
+158 VGDGSGNGSGDGRRDAGS
-165 ADAAGATGA
+165 
-174 NGATGSNGA
+174 
-183 AGPDGATGAHG
+183 
-194 TAPETTTWSVRELV
+194 TTTWSARELV

-224 IGEFEGKIFH
+224 IEGFEGTIFH

-259 QIVPKIAPFVGHLD
+259 QIIPKIAPIVGHLD
-273 VYQRTAPFVIP
+273 VYQRTAPYVIP
-284 RLDRAYFGW
+284 RLDRSYFGW

-301 PGLRKVVR
+301 PGLRRVVR

-317 MQIPG
+317 MQVPG
-322 LTRNKHLLAPIKAL
+322 LTRNENFMAPIKAL

-347 RELREKLTP
+347 PELREKLTP

-373 AIARDNVE
+373 AIARDNVD

-433 AQMWG
+433 SQMWG

-558 DLRVAKPAPAVE
+558 DLRVAKPAPSVE

>member
-1 MNHSAKET
+1 MVRAMNDSVRET
-9 DILIIGAG
+9 GVLIIGAG
-17 FSGLATGTNLLREG
+17 FSGIAAGTRLLREG
-31 IEDFRIIDR
+31 LEDFQIIDR

-59 VPSHLYSLSFAQ
+59 VPSHLYSLSFSQ
-71 DFDWSRSFGTQP
+71 EFDWSRSFGTQP
-83 EIADYQRSVAVEE
+83 EIADYQRSVAVEQ
-96 GLYPHID
+96 GLYPYIR
-103 FRTEMV
+103 FRTEML

-122 TTRQLPH
+122 TTRELPH
-129 QVDAGDA
+129 QLDDADGRT
-136 VTGVATSGENVD
+136 VVASSGEMVD
-148 KVFGK
+148 KVFGGD
-153 GSAAG
+153 GSGAG
-158 AAGASDA
+158 VGDGSGNGSGDGRRDAGS
-165 ADAAGATGA
+165 
-174 NGATGSNGA
+174 
-183 AGPDGATGAHG
+183 
-194 TAPETTTWSVRELV
+194 TTTWSARELV

-224 IGEFEGKIFH
+224 IEGFEGTIFH

-259 QIVPKIAPFVGHLD
+259 QIIPKIAPIVGHLD
-273 VYQRTAPFVIP
+273 VYQRTAPYVIP
-284 RLDRAYFGW
+284 RLDRSYFGW

-301 PGLRKVVR
+301 PGLRRVVR

-317 MQIPG
+317 LQVPG
-322 LTRNKHLLAPIKAL
+322 LTRNENFMAPIKAL

-347 RELREKLTP
+347 PELREKLTP

-373 AIARDNVE
+373 AIARDNVD

-403 PIDVLIVCTGFHVT
+403 PIDVLVVCTGFHVT

-428 EGESL
+428 DGESL
-433 AQMWG
+433 SEMWG

-446 GTTIHGFPNLSVLMG
+446 GTTVHGFPNLSVLMG

-508 DWIRDRLPETVWVTG
+508 DWIRERLPETVWVTG

-558 DLRVAKPAPAVE
+558 DLRVARPALEPS
-570 AAGAR
+570 R

>member
-1 MNHSAKET
+1 MNDSVRET
-9 DILIIGAG
+9 GVLIIGAG
-17 FSGLATGTNLLREG
+17 FSGIAAGTRLLREG
-31 IEDFRIIDR
+31 LEDFQIIDR

-59 VPSHLYSLSFAQ
+59 VPSHLYSLSFSQ
-71 DFDWSRSFGTQP
+71 EFDWSRSFGTQP
-83 EIADYQRSVAVEE
+83 EIADYQRSVAVEQ
-96 GLYPHID
+96 GLYPYIR
-103 FRTEMV
+103 FRTEML

-122 TTRQLPH
+122 TTRELPH
-129 QVDAGDA
+129 QLDDADGRT
-136 VTGVATSGENVD
+136 VVASSGEMVD
-148 KVFGK
+148 KVFGGD
-153 GSAAG
+153 GSGAG
-158 AAGASDA
+158 VGDGSGNGSGDGRRDAGS
-165 ADAAGATGA
+165 
-174 NGATGSNGA
+174 
-183 AGPDGATGAHG
+183 
-194 TAPETTTWSVRELV
+194 TTTWSARELV

-224 IGEFEGKIFH
+224 IEGFEGTIFH

-259 QIVPKIAPFVGHLD
+259 QIIPKIAPIVGHLD
-273 VYQRTAPFVIP
+273 VYQRTAPYVIP
-284 RLDRAYFGW
+284 RLDRSYFGW

-301 PGLRKVVR
+301 PGLRRVVR

-317 MQIPG
+317 MQVPG
-322 LTRNKHLLAPIKAL
+322 LTRNENFMAPIKAL

-347 RELREKLTP
+347 PELREKLTP

-373 AIARDNVE
+373 AIARDNVD

-433 AQMWG
+433 SRMWG

>member
-1 MNHSAKET
+1 MNDSVRKTEV
-9 DILIIGAG
+9 LIVGAG
-17 FSGLATGTNLLREG
+17 FSGITAGVRLLREG
-31 IEDFRIIDR
+31 IEDFQIIDR

-71 DFDWSRSFGTQP
+71 NFDWSRSFGTQP
-83 EIADYQRSVAVEE
+83 EIADYQRSVAVQQ
-96 GLYPHID
+96 GLYPHIR

-122 TTRQLPH
+122 TTREFPH
-129 QVDAGDA
+129 VLDDVDGRTA
-136 VTGVATSGENVD
+136 VAMSGELAD
-148 KVFGK
+148 KVFG
-153 GSAAG
+153 GGAG
-158 AAGASDA
+158 GDA
-165 ADAAGATGA
+165 R
-174 NGATGSNGA
+174 
-183 AGPDGATGAHG
+183 DGEG
-194 TAPETTTWSVRELV
+194 TAAEPETTTWSARELV

-224 IGEFEGKIFH
+224 IGGFEGTIFH
-234 SARWDHDADLRGKR
+234 SSRWDHDADLRGKR

-259 QIVPKIAPFVGHLD
+259 QIIPKIAPVVGHLD
-273 VYQRTAPFVIP
+273 VYQRTAPYVIP
-284 RLDRAYFGW
+284 RLDRAYAGW

-301 PGLRKVVR
+301 PGLRRVVR
-309 GQDWFFRE
+309 AQDWFFRE
-317 MQIPG
+317 LQIPG
-322 LTRNKHLLAPIKAL
+322 LTKNDALMAPIKGLSL
-336 ALGMLRVQVRD
+336 AMLRAQVRD
-347 RELREKLTP
+347 RKLREKLTP

-361 CKRMLISNTYFP
+361 CKRMLISNTYYP

-428 EGESL
+428 GGESL
-433 AQMWG
+433 AEAWR

-446 GTTIHGFPNLSVLMG
+446 GTTIHGYPNLSVLMG

-475 ESQVNYFMD
+475 ESQANYFMD
-484 MLKTKRRHGA
+484 MLRTKRRHGA

-500 ARAQGEWN
+500 ERAQGEWN
-508 DWIRDRLPETVWVTG
+508 DWIRKRLPDTVWVSG

-530 EHGNAPAVWPSWTW
+530 DHGNAPAVWPSWTW
-544 KFRAKTKKFDASSY
+544 KFRLKTRKFDASSY
-558 DLRVAKPAPAVE
+558 DLRVARPALEPS
-570 AAGAR
+570 R

>member
-1 MNHSAKET
+1 MNDSVRET
-9 DILIIGAG
+9 GVLIIGAG
-17 FSGLATGTNLLREG
+17 FSGIAAGTRLLREG
-31 IEDFRIIDR
+31 LEDFQIIDR

-59 VPSHLYSLSFAQ
+59 VPSHLYSLSFSQ
-71 DFDWSRSFGTQP
+71 EFDWSRSFGTQP
-83 EIADYQRSVAVEE
+83 EIADYQRSVAVEQ
-96 GLYPHID
+96 GLYPYIR
-103 FRTEMV
+103 FRTEML

-122 TTRQLPH
+122 TTRELPH
-129 QVDAGDA
+129 QLDDADGRT
-136 VTGVATSGENVD
+136 VVASSGEMVD
-148 KVFGK
+148 KVFGGD
-153 GSAAG
+153 GSGAG
-158 AAGASDA
+158 VGDGSGNGSGDGRRDAGS
-165 ADAAGATGA
+165 
-174 NGATGSNGA
+174 
-183 AGPDGATGAHG
+183 
-194 TAPETTTWSVRELV
+194 TTTWSARELV

-224 IGEFEGKIFH
+224 IEGFEGTIFH

-259 QIVPKIAPFVGHLD
+259 QIIPKIAPIVGHLD
-273 VYQRTAPFVIP
+273 VYQRTAPYVIP
-284 RLDRAYFGW
+284 RLDRSYFGW

-301 PGLRKVVR
+301 PGLRRVVR

-317 MQIPG
+317 LQVPG
-322 LTRNKHLLAPIKAL
+322 LTRNENFMAPIKAL

-347 RELREKLTP
+347 PELREKLTP

-373 AIARDNVE
+373 AIARDNVD

-403 PIDVLIVCTGFHVT
+403 PIDVLVVCTGFHVT

-428 EGESL
+428 DGESL
-433 AQMWG
+433 SEMWG

-446 GTTIHGFPNLSVLMG
+446 GTTVHGFPNLSVLMG

-558 DLRVAKPAPAVE
+558 DLRVARPALEPS
-570 AAGAR
+570 R

>member
-1 MNHSAKET
+1 MNELVRET
-9 DILIIGAG
+9 DVLIVGAG
-17 FSGLATGTNLLREG
+17 FSGLAAGTRLIREG
-31 IEDFRIIDR
+31 VEDFHIIDR

-83 EIADYQRSVAVEE
+83 EIADYQRSVAVEM
-96 GLYPHID
+96 GLYPHIS

-109 DARWDDAAGRWLV
+109 DARWDEAAGRWTV
-122 TTRQLPH
+122 TTRELPH
-129 QVDAGDA
+129 HVDGLDDRTITAPSKDRGA
-136 VTGVATSGENVD
+136 E
-148 KVFGK
+148 KVFGS
-153 GSAAG
+153 GGRDADSAG
-158 AAGASDA
+158 AEGVAKQDA
-165 ADAAGATGA
+165 
-174 NGATGSNGA
+174 
-183 AGPDGATGAHG
+183 PQE
-194 TAPETTTWSVRELV
+194 PETTTWSVRELI
-208 LGVGALCEPR
+208 LGVGALCEPK

-224 IGEFEGKIFH
+224 IEDFEGTIFH

-259 QIVPKIAPFVGHLD
+259 QIIPKIAPIVGHLD
-273 VYQRTAPFVIP
+273 VYQRTAPYVIP
-284 RLDRAYFGW
+284 RLDREYTGI
-293 ERAALRNV
+293 ERAALRSI
-301 PGLRKVVR
+301 PGLRRIVR
-309 GQDWFFRE
+309 AQDWFFRE
-317 MQIPG
+317 LQVPG
-322 LTRNKHLLAPIKAL
+322 LTSNEKFMAPLKAF
-336 ALGMLRVQVRD
+336 ALGLLRVQVRD

-361 CKRMLISNTYFP
+361 CKRMLISNTYYP

-387 QRVNAHSIT
+387 QRVGAHSIT

-428 EGESL
+428 DGESL
-433 AQMWG
+433 ADKWR

-446 GTTIHGFPNLSVLMG
+446 GTTVHGFPNLAVLMG

-484 MLKTKRRHGA
+484 MLRVKRRHGA

-500 ARAQGEWN
+500 ARAQEEWN
-508 DWIRDRLPETVWVTG
+508 DWLRGRLPDTVWVTG

-544 KFRAKTKKFDASSY
+544 KFRAETKKFDAPAY
-558 DLRVAKPAPAVE
+558 DLRVAQRA
-570 AAGAR
+570 

>member
-1 MNHSAKET
+1 MNDSVRET
-9 DILIIGAG
+9 GVLIIGAG
-17 FSGLATGTNLLREG
+17 FSGIAAGTRLLREG
-31 IEDFRIIDR
+31 LEDFQIIDR

-59 VPSHLYSLSFAQ
+59 VPSHLYSLSFSQ
-71 DFDWSRSFGTQP
+71 EFDWSRSFGTQP
-83 EIADYQRSVAVEE
+83 EIADYQRSVAVEQ
-96 GLYPHID
+96 GLYPYIR
-103 FRTEMV
+103 FRTEML

-122 TTRQLPH
+122 TTRELPH
-129 QVDAGDA
+129 QLDDADGRT
-136 VTGVATSGENVD
+136 VVASSGEMVD
-148 KVFGK
+148 KVFGGD
-153 GSAAG
+153 GSGAG
-158 AAGASDA
+158 VGDGSGNGSGDGRRDAGS
-165 ADAAGATGA
+165 
-174 NGATGSNGA
+174 
-183 AGPDGATGAHG
+183 
-194 TAPETTTWSVRELV
+194 TTTWSARELV

-224 IGEFEGKIFH
+224 IEGFEGTIFH

-259 QIVPKIAPFVGHLD
+259 QIIPKIAPIVGHLD
-273 VYQRTAPFVIP
+273 VYQRTAPYVIP
-284 RLDRAYFGW
+284 RLDRSYFGW

-301 PGLRKVVR
+301 PGLRRVVR

-317 MQIPG
+317 MQVPG
-322 LTRNKHLLAPIKAL
+322 LTRNENFMAPIKAL

-347 RELREKLTP
+347 PELREKLTP

-373 AIARDNVE
+373 AIARDNVD

-433 AQMWG
+433 SQMWG